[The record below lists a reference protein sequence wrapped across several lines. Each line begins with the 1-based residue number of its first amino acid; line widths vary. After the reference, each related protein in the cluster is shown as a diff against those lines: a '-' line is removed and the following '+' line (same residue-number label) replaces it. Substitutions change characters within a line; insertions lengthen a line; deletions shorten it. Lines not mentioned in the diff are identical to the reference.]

1 MLRIFS
7 TGGTID
13 KVYFDEKSA
22 YEVGEPLIHHML
34 NEAQVTLDYAVTPLM
49 RKDSLELTDADR
61 QVICQAVLDADESH
75 IVITHG
81 SDTMTDTGCALLD
94 AKVPARG
101 KVVVITGAL
110 APAMFR
116 DSDALFNIGLAFGA
130 VQLAPPGGYIAM
142 NGQVFPTDAV
152 RKDRERNRFERL

>member
-22 YEVGEPLIHHML
+22 YEVGEPLIHHIL

-49 RKDSLELTDADR
+49 RKDSLELTDEDR
-61 QVICQAVLDADESH
+61 QTICKAVVEAREQQIL
-75 IVITHG
+75 ITHG
-81 SDTMTDTGCALLD
+81 SDTMTDTGRTLLD
-94 AKVPARG
+94 AGVPALG

-116 DSDALFNIGLAFGA
+116 DSDALFNIGLAFAA
-130 VQLAPPGGYIAM
+130 VQTAAPGVYIAM
-142 NGQVFPTDAV
+142 NGQVFPADGV
-152 RKDRERNRFERL
+152 RKNRERNRFERL

>member
-22 YEVGEPLIHHML
+22 YEVGEPLIHHIL

-49 RKDSLELTDADR
+49 RKDSLELTDEDR
-61 QVICQAVLDADESH
+61 QTICKAVVEAEEKHVL
-75 IVITHG
+75 ITHG
-81 SDTMTDTGCALLD
+81 SDTMTVTGQSLLD
-94 AKVPARG
+94 AGIPALG

-116 DSDALFNIGLAFGA
+116 DSDALFNIGMAFAA
-130 VQLAPPGGYIAM
+130 VQVAQPGVYVAM
-142 NGQVFPTDAV
+142 NGQIFPADGV
-152 RKDRERNRFERL
+152 RKNRERNRFERI

>member
-13 KVYFDEKSA
+13 KVYFDDKSS
-22 YEVGEPLIHHML
+22 YEVGEPLIHHLL

-49 RKDSLELTDADR
+49 RKDSLDLDDADR
-61 QVICQAVLDADESH
+61 ATICAAVLGAEEER
-75 IVITHG
+75 ILITHG
-81 SDTMTDTGCALLD
+81 SDTMTVTGRALLD
-94 AKVPARG
+94 AGVKARG

-116 DSDALFNIGLAFGA
+116 TTDALFNIGLAFA
-130 VQLAPPGGYIAM
+130 AMQLAEPGVYIAM
-142 NGQVFPTDAV
+142 NGQIFPADSV
-152 RKDRERNRFERL
+152 RKNRERNRFEAL